1 MNNQPRGLKAQSPAL
16 MLVRVLQGVLI
27 GGGAILPG
35 VSGGVLAVVFGV
47 YQPMMELFAN
57 PIKTLRKHLW
67 LFAPIIVGVAL
78 GFVGFAKLMG
88 LLFAKGSPYPISLFV
103 GLILGTVPQLFNTAR
118 SKEIHKH
125 DGTALTLAI
134 GLLFV
139 FLLLTD
145 QGATADIVPTVA
157 LSFISGII
165 WGFSLIVPGL
175 SSSSILIAMGIY
187 GNLMNAVGR
196 MDFAVILPLIAGIAL
211 VAVLCARLVNLLLRK
226 YFSLASHAIVGLVV
240 ASTLMIIPRS
250 FSTVGEG
257 LACLLLAALGFV
269 GAWYLGVWGDRVR
282 PQED

>member
-1 MNNQPRGLKAQSPAL
+1 MTNQPQGLRGQKPAL
-16 MLVRVLQGVLI
+16 MLVRVLQGILI

-57 PIKTLRKHLW
+57 PVKTLKKHLW
-67 LFAPIIVGVAL
+67 LFVPIIVGVAL

-88 LLFAKGSPYPISLFV
+88 LLFAKDSPYPISLFV

-125 DGTALTLAI
+125 DGTALTLAL

-145 QGATADIVPTVA
+145 QGGGTSLVPTVG
-157 LSFISGII
+157 LSFVSGII

-175 SSSSILIAMGIY
+175 SSSSILIAMGVY
-187 GNLMNAVGR
+187 GNLMSAVGK
-196 MDFAVILPLIAGIAL
+196 MDFAVILPLILGIGL
-211 VAVLCARLVNLLLRK
+211 VAVLCARLVNLLLKR
-226 YFSLASHAIVGLVV
+226 YFSLASHAIVGLVL

-250 FSTVGEG
+250 FASVTEG
-257 LACLLLAALGFV
+257 LLCLALAALGFV
-269 GAWYLGVWGDRVR
+269 GAWFLGVWGERVR
-282 PQED
+282 PEEG